1 MHLILL
7 IAALVGPAWPAERIP
22 GLQRALIQVGRGHP
36 RGVLPRLEAMLE
48 AHPEHARLRAVAGI
62 AYADVGLGPRAVE
75 LFEGADE
82 RTLVVMQSVARA
94 DALRDAGRPREA
106 AALRWTALVSGE
118 RQGRLGWIAAAGAVD
133 CLQADDLDCAARFVE
148 LGWAVDAEPVVWGA
162 LSAIEAEIDVQ
173 AGLLDEAE
181 VLLAIAERGSG
192 KAAHRA
198 VARVAL
204 LLAYDEPRAAAEFA
218 TASLREVSHDVRLLA
233 LAAEAWRRAGAPD
246 LALELCRS
254 KRYTW
259 KGEVVQPLLRQE
271 EALALLA
278 LGEREEAERRAADLM
293 AELPEHRAA
302 AVVAAALGHRWD

>member
-1 MHLILL
+1 
-7 IAALVGPAWPAERIP
+7 
-22 GLQRALIQVGRGHP
+22 
-36 RGVLPRLEAMLE
+36 MLE

-118 RQGRLGWIAAAGAVD
+118 RQSRLGWIAAAGAVD

-271 EALALLA
+271 EVLALLA

>member
-7 IAALVGPAWPAERIP
+7 WAALARPAWPAEHIP

-36 RGVLPRLEAMLE
+36 RGVLPRLDAMLQ
-48 AHPEHARLRAVAGI
+48 AHPEHPRLRAVAGI
-62 AYADVGLGPRAVE
+62 AYADVGLGAQAVE

-82 RTLVVMQSVARA
+82 RTLSVMQAAARA
-94 DALRDAGRPREA
+94 DALRDAGRPLEA
-106 AALRWTALVSGE
+106 AAQRWDSVVTGERPSRLAWTAT
-118 RQGRLGWIAAAGAVD
+118 AGAVD
-133 CLQADDLDCAARFVE
+133 CLQAEALDCASRFVS
-148 LGWAVDAEPVVWGA
+148 LGWSVGGEPSVLSALDAEI
-162 LSAIEAEIDVQ
+162 SVQ
-173 AGLLDEAE
+173 MGQLDEAE
-181 VLLAIAERGSG
+181 VALLVAERGQG

-198 VARVAL
+198 VARVQL
-204 LLAYDEPRAAAEFA
+204 LLAQGEAQAAADFA
-218 TASLREVSHDVRLLA
+218 VASLREVSHDVRLLA
-233 LAAEAWRRAGAPD
+233 LGAEAWRRAGSPD

-271 EALALLA
+271 EVLALLA